1 MITPQIRERLDQI
14 WESAM
19 TDDEKINQT
28 LQLGNEAFDTSIA
41 ILSRVDKLVYKV
53 YRNVSPAD
61 ALTDGQKFVLGNTYC
76 HITLAQ
82 NNVVAIHEMR
92 HSVFAKHPC
101 YGSFKLETYIGA
113 PIKHNHLA
121 YGTLNFSKADPHNPP
136 FSDEDK
142 QFIEDMVERIKPA
155 LMADSFYTKGV

>member
-1 MITPQIRERLDQI
+1 MITPQTYEQLDQI
-14 WESAM
+14 WESDM

-92 HSVFAKHPC
+92 YSVFAKHPC
-101 YGSFKLETYIGA
+101 YGAFKLETYIGA

-121 YGTLNFSKADPHNPP
+121 YGTLNFSKAESHTPP
-136 FSDEDK
+136 FTEEDK
-142 QFIEDMVERIKPA
+142 AFIQAMVERMKPA
-155 LMADSFYTKGV
+155 LMADAFYTKGV